1 MHLTVA
7 VSFSSST
14 NMDMS
19 LKNISFFFLV
29 LHCRQITTRP
39 RWRSPLDYFPSSD
52 VAARLSSRG
61 GRSVSQ
67 WRRSVL
73 KEHRIPQV
81 MDA

>member
-19 LKNISFFFLV
+19 LKIFHFFLFYIAGRSSLV
-29 LHCRQITTRP
+29 PVRDR
-39 RWRSPLDYFPSSD
+39 RWIILLQSD

-67 WRRSVL
+67 WGCSVL